1 MHEQCQAE
9 SGKKYIRTREASIMP
24 TRYPGTEEEVRA
36 LNAYIKLQRAAESV
50 LARTNAHLAAYG
62 LNTSQFAVLEA
73 LYFLGTLSQR
83 DLAEKLLKSTGNMST
98 VLKHMEE
105 RGMISRERDTH
116 DQRYMR
122 VSITLTGRVLI
133 DGVMAAHVAGVVADM
148 AVLSPDEQDEL
159 GRLCKKLGLRDS
171 R

>member
-1 MHEQCQAE
+1 V
-9 SGKKYIRTREASIMP
+9 P
-24 TRYPGTEEEVRA
+24 TRYPGNETEIRA

-50 LARTNAHLAAYG
+50 LARTNAHLATFG

-98 VLKHMEE
+98 VLKHMEA
-105 RGMISRERDTH
+105 RGMISRERDAA

-122 VSITLTGRVLI
+122 VRITDTGRALVQ
-133 DGVMAAHVAGVVADM
+133 AAIVPHVAGIVADM
-148 AVLSPDEQDEL
+148 RILTAAEQDEL
-159 GRLCKKLGLRDS
+159 GRLCRKLGLRETSAS